1 MTIAADADR
10 LPVGIEVQQK
20 PLTREDPPGIER
32 HHLPRTGTPPSR
44 DRPPGLLPSLPYS
57 LRSLSMRLQNPP
69 GGLPWA
75 LYAITATSLVMN
87 IVLLVRLGQDQPRPE
102 PISASAPAPLVEA
115 VEVPAVVSA
124 PEVVPASE
132 VAPVKEEAPVVVPQD
147 LEVVQA
153 SVVHSLARTFQ
164 NSVPAEHA
172 DVLSAVY
179 ARPFFWDLDLRSDL
193 QKGDT
198 IQVAYSWDGELA
210 HVDAAT
216 YASKKL
222 GRTLTAYRYTAS
234 GDTYASYWSV
244 DGIEAAERLNDSPL
258 SHYEQVTSLLK
269 DRPTHKGMD
278 FKVAVGTDIVSPRSG
293 SVLRTDWNWKYN
305 GNCVEVR
312 YNDGTL
318 ARFLHLSETTV
329 KAGQSVTK
337 GTKLGET
344 GNTGRSTAPHLH
356 YELEKNGRVVDPID
370 YHGTERRSLPA
381 SDVAAFSAEVERL
394 QAILDT
400 AD

>member
-1 MTIAADADR
+1 
-10 LPVGIEVQQK
+10 
-20 PLTREDPPGIER
+20 
-32 HHLPRTGTPPSR
+32 
-44 DRPPGLLPSLPYS
+44 
-57 LRSLSMRLQNPP
+57 MRLQNPP

-75 LYAITATSLVMN
+75 LYAITATSLALN
-87 IVLLVRLGQDQPRPE
+87 IVLLVKLGKDQPRPE
-102 PISASAPAPLVEA
+102 AVSASAPAAAFDAVEA
-115 VEVPAVVSA
+115 PAVVAA
-124 PEVVPASE
+124 PDVVPASE
-132 VAPVKEEAPVVVPQD
+132 IVPVIEEAVVAVPSD

-179 ARPFFWDLDLRSDL
+179 ARPFFWDLDLRADL
-193 QKGDT
+193 QKDDT

-210 HVDAAT
+210 HVEAAT
-216 YASKKL
+216 YASRKL
-222 GRTLTAYRYTAS
+222 GKTLTAYRYTAS

-244 DGIEAAERLNDSPL
+244 DGIEAAERLHDSPL
-258 SHYEQVTSLLK
+258 AHYEQVTSLLK

-278 FKVAVGTDIVSPRSG
+278 FKVAVGTDIVSPRAG
-293 SVLRTDWNWKYN
+293 SVVRTDWNWKYN

-312 YNDGTL
+312 YSDGTL

-329 KAGQSVTK
+329 KPGQSVAK
-337 GTKLGET
+337 GTKLGES

-356 YELEKNGRVVDPID
+356 YELEQNGRVVDPID
-370 YHGTERRSLPA
+370 YHGTHRRSLPEA
-381 SDVAAFSAEVERL
+381 DVASFSGEVERL

-400 AD
+400 AS

>member
-1 MTIAADADR
+1 MCI
-10 LPVGIEVQQK
+10 
-20 PLTREDPPGIER
+20 
-32 HHLPRTGTPPSR
+32 R
-44 DRPPGLLPSLPYS
+44 DR
-57 LRSLSMRLQNPP
+57 
-69 GGLPWA
+69 
-75 LYAITATSLVMN
+75 
-87 IVLLVRLGQDQPRPE
+87 DQPRPE
-102 PISASAPAPLVEA
+102 PVSASAPAPLVEA
-115 VEVPAVVSA
+115 VETPAIVVA

-132 VAPVKEEAPVVVPQD
+132 QAPVEEAPVVVPQD
-147 LEVVQA
+147 LEVVEA

-164 NSVPAEHA
+164 NNVPAAHA

-216 YASKKL
+216 YTSKKL
-222 GRTLTAYRYTAS
+222 GKTLTAYRYSAS
-234 GDTYASYWSV
+234 GDTYPSYWSV

-258 SHYEQVTSLLK
+258 AHYEQVTSLLK

-278 FKVAVGTDIVSPRSG
+278 FKVDVGAEIVSPRAG
-293 SVLRTDWNWKYN
+293 KVLRTDWNWKYN

-312 YNDGTL
+312 YDDGTV
-318 ARFLHLSETTV
+318 ARFLHLSQTEV
-329 KAGQSVTK
+329 KAGQAVSK
-337 GTKLGET
+337 GTLLGLT

-356 YELEKNGRVVDPID
+356 YELEKNGRVIDPID
-370 YHGTERRSLPA
+370 YHGTTRRSLPPGDMA
-381 SDVAAFSAEVERL
+381 TFSGDVERL

-400 AD
+400 AG